1 MPIAEVVGIKEALT
15 ASVEVTKA
23 GVEEVA
29 RESIRTAAQEIRD
42 GFPEYLERMEAQ
54 KRLREID
61 SWIGEINPNFDP
73 FDVESPYCNNCGS
86 CAYAVYRRLQGD
98 TDIAASAMNIG
109 YNAQM
114 EALTGLKQVPLSP
127 EMIQEYLLEQ
137 GSGAHAIIGV
147 DRAYGPGHWFNAA
160 NIDGRIVAIDGQ
172 NGTVTGWPPDYGNVV
187 RWEISV

>member
-29 RESIRTAAQEIRD
+29 KESIRTVAQEIRD
-42 GFPEYLERMEAQ
+42 GFPEYMERMETQ

-73 FDVESPYCNNCGS
+73 FDIESPYCNNCGS
-86 CAYAVYRRLQGD
+86 CAYAVYRRLQGEA
-98 TDIAASAMNIG
+98 DIVASATNID
-109 YNAQM
+109 YNFQM
-114 EALTGLKQVPLSP
+114 EALTGLKQVPMSP
-127 EMIQEYLLEQ
+127 EAIQEYLLEQ

-172 NGTVTGWPPDYGNVV
+172 NGTVVGWPPNYGNVV